1 MPIYEFNCGKCGRPT
16 EVMQK
21 LGERPPP
28 CPHCGSKRMTRAVS
42 KTSFALKGGGW
53 YADLYATPRPGEKKP
68 DGGGAP
74 TTAEPKASES
84 KASEPKGSESK
95 APDSKT
101 PGTSPD
107 SSAAKDRAGEAA
119 KPAAGPSTKP
129 EAARGAASSPPR
141 RRPSAPSKRRR

>member
-1 MPIYEFNCGKCGRPT
+1 MPIYEFNCGKCGKPT

-68 DGGGAP
+68 DGGDA
-74 TTAEPKASES
+74 PKASES
-84 KASEPKGSESK
+84 KTSESK
-95 APDSKT
+95 ASESKT
-101 PGTSPD
+101 SESKPSE
-107 SSAAKDRAGEAA
+107 SSAGKDRTGEAA
-119 KPAAGPSTKP
+119 RAAAGPSTKP
-129 EAARGAASSPPR
+129 EAARGSASTPPR
-141 RRPSAPSKRRR
+141 RRPDSPGTRRR